1 MRSHR
6 ISYIE
11 FLIGFIPLHSK
22 LCHFSVFLMKDQGKA
37 KRGIPAKSEFNSW
50 YPAIVEIAD
59 LVDKRYPIKG
69 MDVWKPYGWKAMSL
83 IDSIT
88 RAEMERTDHNEY
100 RFPLLVPE
108 DLLEKENKLVAKLK
122 AARDAGVDPSEL
134 RLEEEDA
141 GFKKEVY
148 WVKHGGENK
157 LDIPMFLRPTS
168 ETPMYNMFS
177 LWIRSHADLPLKT
190 YQIVNTFRYETKQT
204 RSFIRVREI
213 HFFEAHT
220 VHKDEESATLQI
232 QEDAY
237 IVQNILSKLCLPN
250 IISKRPLWDTFPGAW
265 YTTAADV
272 VMPNGR
278 TLQVATYHHY
288 RDQWAKSFDLSYE
301 DENGK
306 TKFCHQTTF
315 GMSERLL
322 GAIVGL
328 HGDDSGL
335 ILPPAV
341 SPIQV
346 IIMPIATHISDDVI
360 IYSTNIKKE
369 LENSGLRTKID
380 DRNIRPGNKHYHW
393 EIKGVPIRLEIGP
406 KDISKNQC
414 IISLRT
420 GGKEIIP
427 LDNLVPHIY
436 SALESISEILTN
448 RANKLFDDMIL
459 PLPKST
465 ILDGKI
471 SFSEP
476 INEGIVYEFPF
487 DGNDA
492 DAELLE
498 RNTGMTLLGE
508 CNKPYKNPISCII
521 TGKLTTKK
529 HHLSRMY

>member
-1 MRSHR
+1 
-6 ISYIE
+6 
-11 FLIGFIPLHSK
+11 
-22 LCHFSVFLMKDQGKA
+22 MKDQGKA
-37 KRGIPAKSEFNSW
+37 KRGIPSKSEFNSW

-88 RAEMERTDHNEY
+88 RLEMESTDHSEY

-108 DLLEKENKLVAKLK
+108 DLLEKENRLVAKLK
-122 AARDAGVDPSEL
+122 SARELGVDPSEL
-134 RLEEEDA
+134 RFEEDDA

-148 WVKHGGENK
+148 WVKHGGDNK

-190 YQIVNTFRYETKQT
+190 FQIVNTFRYETKQT

-220 VHKDEESATLQI
+220 VHKNEENATLQI
-232 QEDAY
+232 KEDAR
-237 IVQNILSKLCLPN
+237 IVQKILYELCLPN

-272 VMPNGR
+272 IMPNGR

-288 RDQWAKSFDLSYE
+288 RDQWAKSFDISYE
-301 DENGK
+301 DENGNNNY
-306 TKFCHQTTF
+306 CHQTTF

-322 GAIVGL
+322 GAVVGV

-335 ILPPAV
+335 ILPPSI

-346 IIMPIATHISDDVI
+346 VIMPVATHISDDVI
-360 IYSTNIKKE
+360 IYSKKIKE
-369 LENSGLRTKID
+369 DLHNNGIRTKID

-420 GGKEIIP
+420 GGKETLP
-427 LDNLVPHIY
+427 LDDLSSSILT
-436 SALESISEILTN
+436 SLDSISNALRK
-448 RANKLFDDMIL
+448 RADNLHNNSISQI
-459 PLPKST
+459 PKS
-465 ILDGKI
+465 ILDDGKLL
-471 SFSEP
+471 FEQP
-476 INEGIVYEFPF
+476 LDDGVVYEIPF

-498 RNTGMTLLGE
+498 KSSGLTLMGE
-508 CNKPYKNPISCII
+508 CKSPYEEPMSCII
-521 TGKLTTKK
+521 TGKKTTKRQY
-529 HHLSRMY
+529 LARMY

>member
-1 MRSHR
+1 
-6 ISYIE
+6 
-11 FLIGFIPLHSK
+11 
-22 LCHFSVFLMKDQGKA
+22 MKDQGKA
-37 KRGIPAKSEFNSW
+37 KRGIPSKSEFNSW

-88 RAEMERTDHNEY
+88 RLEMESTDHNEY

-108 DLLEKENKLVAKLK
+108 DLLEKENRLVAKLK
-122 AARDAGVDPSEL
+122 SARELGIDPSEL
-134 RLEEEDA
+134 RFEDDDA

-148 WVKHGGENK
+148 WVKHGGDNK
-157 LDIPMFLRPTS
+157 LDVPMFLRPTS

-220 VHKDEESATLQI
+220 VHKNEANATLQI
-232 QEDAY
+232 KEDAR
-237 IVQNILSKLCLPN
+237 IVQKILYELCLPN
-250 IISKRPLWDTFPGAW
+250 IISKRPIWDTFPGAW

-272 VMPNGR
+272 IMPNGR

-288 RDQWAKSFDLSYE
+288 RDQWAKSFDISYE
-301 DENGK
+301 DEKGNNNY
-306 TKFCHQTTF
+306 CHQTTF

-322 GAIVGL
+322 GAVVGV

-335 ILPPAV
+335 ILPPSI

-346 IIMPIATHISDDVI
+346 VIMPVATHISDDVI
-360 IYSTNIKKE
+360 IYSKKIKDD
-369 LENSGLRTKID
+369 LHNNGIRTKID

-406 KDISKNQC
+406 KDIAKNQC
-414 IISLRT
+414 IVSLRT
-420 GGKEIIP
+420 GGKETLP
-427 LDNLVPHIY
+427 LDNLSSLILT
-436 SALESISEILTN
+436 SLDSISDVLRK
-448 RANKLFDDMIL
+448 RADNLHNNTISQI
-459 PLPKST
+459 PKS
-465 ILDGKI
+465 ILEDGRL
-471 SFSEP
+471 SFEQP
-476 INEGIVYEFPF
+476 LNDGVVYEMPF

-492 DAELLE
+492 DAEIIEKSSGL
-498 RNTGMTLLGE
+498 TLMGE
-508 CNKPYKNPISCII
+508 CEQAYEDPMPCII
-521 TGKLTTKK
+521 TGKMTTKRQYLAK
-529 HHLSRMY
+529 MY